1 MLTNT
6 TTPDGYKVDKNGRW
20 ITGSW
25 KSNSNGWWYE
35 YSDGSYLKEKWKYI
49 SESWYYFNSEGYM
62 VTGWKLLGNDWFYLK
77 DSGAMAENEWVGDYY
92 LGNDGKMLT
101 NTTTPD
107 GYKVDKNGR
116 WIK

>member
-1 MLTNT
+1 
-6 TTPDGYKVDKNGRW
+6 
-20 ITGSW
+20 
-25 KSNSNGWWYE
+25 
-35 YSDGSYLKEKWKYI
+35 
-49 SESWYYFNSEGYM
+49 M

-77 DSGAMAENEWVGDYY
+77 DSGAMAENEWIGYYY
-92 LGNDGKMLT
+92 LGKGGYMLT